1 MLGGLL
7 LSCPSGHGLVTVL
20 GTWLDRL
27 SARSPSSLPGQA
39 RAWDAPP
46 GGSALGLGPSH
57 WEAGH
62 PPDWLA
68 RARTLRDSLFTA
80 KCVPGSRQ
88 ECKLGGQGHITGT
101 ERPAGA
107 RRTFLSCS
115 GDSRAQSGGRG
126 GRRVNS
132 RARPSGLG
140 AQARLWPL

>member
-62 PPDWLA
+62 PRTGWLGRGHCVTPSSPRSVCPGPA
-68 RARTLRDSLFTA
+68 RSANW
-80 KCVPGSRQ
+80 
-88 ECKLGGQGHITGT
+88 GGRAT
-101 ERPAGA
+101 
-107 RRTFLSCS
+107 
-115 GDSRAQSGGRG
+115 SRAQSVRQGHGGPSSAAVG
-126 GRRVNS
+126 TLGLRVGDV
-132 RARPSGLG
+132 AAAG
-140 AQARLWPL
+140 